1 MRDKIIHVRLSKEE
15 YSEIRSKAKN
25 PSTYMRNLALCHGLG
40 KKDLVQGIAM
50 IDGRM
55 NRLSRELMM
64 TKAQEN
70 GISLLQIHLDLL
82 EIKSQ
87 LSEFLK

>member
-40 KKDLVQGIAM
+40 RKDLVQGIAVA
-50 IDGRM
+50 DGRI
-55 NRLSRELMM
+55 NRIFRAIMM
-64 TKAQEN
+64 AKVQEN

-87 LSEFLK
+87 LTELLK

>member
-40 KKDLVQGIAM
+40 RKDLVQRIAV

-55 NRLSRELMM
+55 NRLLREIM
-64 TKAQEN
+64 TAKAQEN
-70 GISLLQIHLDLL
+70 GISILQIHLDLL

-87 LSEFLK
+87 LTEFLK

>member
-1 MRDKIIHVRLSKEE
+1 MRDKIIRIRLSKEE

-40 KKDLVQGIAM
+40 RKDLVQGIAM

-55 NRLSRELMM
+55 NKLSREIM
-64 TKAQEN
+64 TAKVQKN
-70 GISLLQIHLDLL
+70 GISPLQIHLDLL
-82 EIKSQ
+82 EIKTQ
-87 LSEFLK
+87 LSELLK

>member
-15 YSEIRSKAKN
+15 YSEIRNKAKN
-25 PSTYMRNLALCHGLG
+25 PSTYMRNLALCHGLDR
-40 KKDLVQGIAM
+40 KDLVQRIAV

-55 NRLSRELMM
+55 NRLSREIVSS
-64 TKAQEN
+64 KSPDN
-70 GISLLQIHLDLL
+70 GINLLQIHLDLL

-87 LSEFLK
+87 LAELLK